1 MRYWRKE
8 MKQDIIN
15 LKSEQLDRRYL
26 NELIRIN
33 YYAHVINAIDN
44 KVDFD
49 INEDLP
55 SLIRFGDQQIF
66 VELMRNICED
76 VLESYGMLGKVE
88 EFYDQLSLPEVDTRT
103 VYENVNNYV
112 MPYADLDAFD
122 VYVMDCLKE
131 DARE

>member
-1 MRYWRKE
+1 

-15 LKSEQLDRRYL
+15 LKSDQLDRRSM

-55 SLIRFGDQQIF
+55 SSIRFGDQQIF
-66 VELMRNICED
+66 IELMRNICED

-122 VYVMDCLKE
+122 VYVMDCLRE

>member
-1 MRYWRKE
+1 
-8 MKQDIIN
+8 MKQDILN

-55 SLIRFGDQQIF
+55 SSIRFGDQQIF

-103 VYENVNNYV
+103 VCENVNNYV

>member
-1 MRYWRKE
+1 
-8 MKQDIIN
+8 MKQDIID

-33 YYAHVINAIDN
+33 YYAHVINAIDD

-66 VELMRNICED
+66 IELMRNICED

>member
-1 MRYWRKE
+1 
-8 MKQDIIN
+8 MKQDIMN
-15 LKSEQLDRRYL
+15 LKSEQLDRRYM

-122 VYVMDCLKE
+122 VYVMDCLRE

>member
-1 MRYWRKE
+1 
-8 MKQDIIN
+8 MKQDILN

-66 VELMRNICED
+66 IELMRNICED
-76 VLESYGMLGKVE
+76 VLESYGMLEKVE

-103 VYENVNNYV
+103 VCENVNNYV

-122 VYVMDCLKE
+122 VYVMDCLRE

>member
-1 MRYWRKE
+1 
-8 MKQDIIN
+8 MKQDIID
-15 LKSEQLDRRYL
+15 LKSEQLDRRHM

-49 INEDLP
+49 INEYLP

-66 VELMRNICED
+66 IELMRNICED

>member
-1 MRYWRKE
+1 

-66 VELMRNICED
+66 IELMRNICED

-122 VYVMDCLKE
+122 VYVMDCLRE

>member
-1 MRYWRKE
+1 
-8 MKQDIIN
+8 MKQDIID
-15 LKSEQLDRRYL
+15 LKSDQLDRRYM

-55 SLIRFGDQQIF
+55 SLIEFGDQAIF
-66 VELMRNICED
+66 VELMRNICET
-76 VLESYGMLGKVE
+76 VLESYGMLDKVE

-103 VYENVNNYV
+103 VFENVSNYV

>member
-1 MRYWRKE
+1 

-55 SLIRFGDQQIF
+55 NLIRFGDQQIF
-66 VELMRNICED
+66 IELMRNICED

-103 VYENVNNYV
+103 VCENVNNYV

>member
-1 MRYWRKE
+1 
-8 MKQDIIN
+8 MKQVIID
-15 LKSEQLDRRYL
+15 LKSEQLDRRYI

>member
-1 MRYWRKE
+1 
-8 MKQDIIN
+8 MKQDIID

-66 VELMRNICED
+66 IELMRNICED

-88 EFYDQLSLPEVDTRT
+88 EFYEQLSLPEVDTRT
-103 VYENVNNYV
+103 VCENVNNYV

>member
-1 MRYWRKE
+1 

-15 LKSEQLDRRYL
+15 LKSDQLDRRYM

-55 SLIRFGDQQIF
+55 SLIEFGDQAIF
-66 VELMRNICED
+66 IELMRNICES
-76 VLESYGMLGKVE
+76 VLESYGMLDKVE

>member
-1 MRYWRKE
+1 
-8 MKQDIIN
+8 MKQDILN

-55 SLIRFGDQQIF
+55 SLIRFGDQEIF

-103 VYENVNNYV
+103 VCENVNNYV

>member
-1 MRYWRKE
+1 

-33 YYAHVINAIDN
+33 YYAHVINAIDD

-49 INEDLP
+49 INEELP

-103 VYENVNNYV
+103 VCENVNNYV

>member
-1 MRYWRKE
+1 

-15 LKSEQLDRRYL
+15 LKSEQLDRRYM

-33 YYAHVINAIDN
+33 YYAHVINAVDN

-55 SLIRFGDQQIF
+55 SLIRFGDQAIF
-66 VELMRNICED
+66 VELMRNICET
-76 VLESYGMLGKVE
+76 VLNSYGMLDKVE

-103 VYENVNNYV
+103 VCENVSRYV

>member
-1 MRYWRKE
+1 
-8 MKQDIIN
+8 MKQDIID

-55 SLIRFGDQQIF
+55 SSIRFGDQQIF
-66 VELMRNICED
+66 IELMRNICED

-103 VYENVNNYV
+103 VCENVNNYV

>member
-1 MRYWRKE
+1 

-15 LKSEQLDRRYL
+15 LKSDQLDRRYM

-33 YYAHVINAIDN
+33 YYAHVINAIDD

-55 SLIRFGDQQIF
+55 SLIEFGDQAIF

>member
-1 MRYWRKE
+1 
-8 MKQDIIN
+8 MKQDIID

-88 EFYDQLSLPEVDTRT
+88 EFYDQLSLPEVDTLT
-103 VYENVNNYV
+103 VCENVNNYV

-122 VYVMDCLKE
+122 VYVMDCLRE

>member
-1 MRYWRKE
+1 

-15 LKSEQLDRRYL
+15 LKSEQLDRRYM

>member
-1 MRYWRKE
+1 
-8 MKQDIIN
+8 MKQDIID
-15 LKSEQLDRRYL
+15 LKSDQLDRRYM

-33 YYAHVINAIDN
+33 YYAHVINAIDD

-55 SLIRFGDQQIF
+55 SLIEFGDQAIF

>member
-1 MRYWRKE
+1 

-88 EFYDQLSLPEVDTRT
+88 EFYEQLSLPEVDTRT
-103 VYENVNNYV
+103 VCENVNNYV

-122 VYVMDCLKE
+122 VYVMDCLRE

>member
-1 MRYWRKE
+1 
-8 MKQDIIN
+8 MKQDIID

-33 YYAHVINAIDN
+33 YYAHVINAIDD

>member
-1 MRYWRKE
+1 
-8 MKQDIIN
+8 MKQVIID
-15 LKSEQLDRRYL
+15 LKSEQLDRRYM

>member
-1 MRYWRKE
+1 
-8 MKQDIIN
+8 MKQDIID

-26 NELIRIN
+26 NELVRIN

-122 VYVMDCLKE
+122 VYVMDCLRE

>member
-1 MRYWRKE
+1 
-8 MKQDIIN
+8 MKQDIMN

-55 SLIRFGDQQIF
+55 SSIRLGDQQIF

-103 VYENVNNYV
+103 VCENVNNYV

>member
-1 MRYWRKE
+1 

-15 LKSEQLDRRYL
+15 LKSEQLDRRYM

-33 YYAHVINAIDN
+33 YYAHVINAIDD

-55 SLIRFGDQQIF
+55 SSIRFGDQQIF

-103 VYENVNNYV
+103 VCENVNNYV

>member
-1 MRYWRKE
+1 

-15 LKSEQLDRRYL
+15 LKSDQLDRRYM

-122 VYVMDCLKE
+122 VYVMDCLRE

>member
-1 MRYWRKE
+1 
-8 MKQDIIN
+8 MKQDIMN

-103 VYENVNNYV
+103 VCENVNNYV